1 MNHRYYRLLYP
12 FERYE
17 KGLPQLLSED
27 DGAPSAETIV
37 KEAII
42 KDLPALEKRSPPPL
56 EKRSPPS
63 PKRRY
68 HHVMLEKKTPPF
80 QPPEKAKVC

>member
-27 DGAPSAETIV
+27 DGAPSAETVV

-56 EKRSPPS
+56 EKRSPPI

-68 HHVMLEKKTPPF
+68 HVMLEKKTPPF

>member
-1 MNHRYYRLLYP
+1 MYP

-27 DGAPSAETIV
+27 DGAPSSETIV

-56 EKRSPPS
+56 EKRSPPI

-68 HHVMLEKKTPPF
+68 HVMLEKKTPF

>member
-68 HHVMLEKKTPPF
+68 HHLMLEKKTPPF